1 MSSHIIASMS
11 KCETAGNNPALEQLR
26 GRHSFQDACLTKVSG
41 FNLIA
46 WIMATKRHAQMI
58 DRLGEQLAKHKMLEK
73 GRYTP
78 LSEFKSGIFCPDQY
92 PHGTIIRV
100 RAESL
105 YLHSHDYVKGDL
117 YGETRQFGFV
127 VDTRGIIKN
136 GRNAVVYL
144 KDGIVCGG
152 DFQNI
157 KIGETRHQKM
167 NSPEGKTIYNLVEK
181 INSVEI
187 VLPGSGMKEKR
198 RVMVGKPRLIFA
210 PGFQI

>member
-1 MSSHIIASMS
+1 
-11 KCETAGNNPALEQLR
+11 
-26 GRHSFQDACLTKVSG
+26 
-41 FNLIA
+41 
-46 WIMATKRHAQMI
+46 MI
-58 DRLGEQLAKHKMLEK
+58 DRLGEQLSKHKTLEK
-73 GRYTP
+73 GRYVP

-100 RAESL
+100 KAQSL
-105 YLHSHDYVKGDL
+105 YLHNDV
-117 YGETRQFGFV
+117 YGETKQFGFV

-136 GRNAVVYL
+136 GGNVVLYL

-157 KIGETRHQKM
+157 KIGEVRHQKL

-181 INSVEI
+181 VNSVEI

-198 RVMVGKPRLIFA
+198 RVMIGKPRLILS